1 MYKHPLPLF
10 ATSIQNDRKMRPI
23 HSVIQN
29 IRFYCR
35 NPGEG
40 KNLNFHDGPLSFHLT
55 SAGRSAQCGQ
65 IGRHCL
71 AGISKGHRGNSNF
84 FLPLAPYTYH
94 GPLSTGI
101 REDAFFQYLIQIQA
115 RMILDDLYNKKLKKL
130 KQFSRYLV
138 RNTKF
143 LHLFSFFATGMQ
155 IFVIFCNGNAIFFIY
170 FALAM
175 QTF

>member
-1 MYKHPLPLF
+1 MAILHQTSTTPPSLEFLVGGLLGSLF

-23 HSVIQN
+23 HSVLQN

-35 NPGEG
+35 NPGEE
-40 KNLNFHDGPLSFHLT
+40 KDLNFHDGPLSFHLT

-115 RMILDDLYNKKLKKL
+115 RVNRRSKSEIQILNKVY
-130 KQFSRYLV
+130 SP
-138 RNTKF
+138 TK
-143 LHLFSFFATGMQ
+143 A
-155 IFVIFCNGNAIFFIY
+155 
-170 FALAM
+170 
-175 QTF
+175 

>member
-1 MYKHPLPLF
+1 MITGGALLHVEGLVTGHSLRLQF
-10 ATSIQNDRKMRPI
+10 RMLPI

-35 NPGEG
+35 NPGEE

-101 REDAFFQYLIQIQA
+101 REDAFF
-115 RMILDDLYNKKLKKL
+115 
-130 KQFSRYLV
+130 
-138 RNTKF
+138 
-143 LHLFSFFATGMQ
+143 
-155 IFVIFCNGNAIFFIY
+155 
-170 FALAM
+170 
-175 QTF
+175 